1 MRKIKTVTHHA
12 PDFLKTAYKHDHLLE
27 LVNHERFI
35 PTGERYITYNNGV
48 WSVYKLDEYR
58 YPRLCGRNKVM
69 HLAVYLARLQH

>member
-35 PTGERYITYNNGV
+35 PIGERYITFERGV
-48 WSVYKLDEYR
+48 WSVHKLDEYR
-58 YPRLCGRNKVM
+58 YPRLCGRHKIM
-69 HLAVYLARLQH
+69 HLAVHQARLKD